1 MRGRNIDYALL
12 AVNLLTIV
20 LLTNILTIDIP
31 WLRTVLGLPFVFFF
45 PGYVL
50 ISAIFPTRG
59 SLNRLN
65 RIALSF
71 GLSVGVVIFVGL
83 LLNYTP
89 WGIGLLP
96 ILFSLAIFIFVLSMI
111 AWYLRG
117 RINQDRK
124 SRTDTGQSIEELGD
138 SFVRGG
144 RLYIAVIIIL
154 CLSIIGFSGVIGSL
168 FARPLVTQPFTEFYL
183 LGATG
188 QAEDYPLELRAGE
201 EGKVLIGIV
210 NREQKTVTYSLAVVM
225 NGQEMPELPPIQLQ
239 SGEQWQ
245 GTVGFTPEYT
255 GENQKVEFRL
265 EKSNDQPFELRY
277 LMVNVRT

>member
-1 MRGRNIDYALL
+1 MRGRNIDYDLL
-12 AVNLLTIV
+12 AVNFLTIV
-20 LLTNILTIDIP
+20 LLTNTLTIDTP
-31 WLRTVLGLPFVFFF
+31 WLRTVLGLPFVLFF

-50 ISAIFPTRG
+50 ISAIFPSKS

-71 GLSVGVVIFVGL
+71 GLSVGVVIFAGL
-83 LLNYTP
+83 ILNYTP
-89 WGIGLLP
+89 WGIGLPP
-96 ILFSLAIFIFVLSMI
+96 ILFSLAIFIFVLSLV

-117 RINQDRK
+117 RINQDSG
-124 SRTDTGQSIEELGD
+124 SRTDTGQSVEELGG
-138 SFVRGG
+138 SLVRGG

-154 CLSIIGFSGVIGSL
+154 CLSIIGFSCVTGSL

-183 LGATG
+183 LGVTG

-201 EGKVLIGIV
+201 EGKALIGIV
-210 NREQKTVTYSLAVVM
+210 NREQKAVTYSLAVMVD
-225 NGQEMPELPPIQLQ
+225 GQEMPELPPIQLQ

-245 GTVGFTPEYT
+245 GTVGFTPEYA

-265 EKSNDQPFELRY
+265 EKGGNQPFELRY
-277 LMVNVRT
+277 LTVNVRT